1 LTFPRN
7 RDKRVNL
14 YRYGIKMRL
23 NSRQISTQLAQLRRW
38 RRREN
43 RIRRTFV
50 FDDFMQGIRFLNRVA
65 RLAEGMNHHP
75 DISIRYNRVGLSLT
89 THDEGGLTI
98 KDFSLAKKINRL
110 KRD

>member
-1 LTFPRN
+1 MPL
-7 RDKRVNL
+7 DH
-14 YRYGIKMRL
+14 GQIK
-23 NSRQISTQLAQLRRW
+23 AQLTRVPGWNQRG
-38 RRREN
+38 N

-98 KDFSLAKKINRL
+98 KDFTLAKKINRL
-110 KRD
+110 TSD